1 MIIYEVN
8 LQISREIIQPYLE
21 WLAPH
26 VQKMLQF
33 PGFMDVV
40 YLQEQVTD
48 DAAFIGLTLQYQI
61 ENNASLQHYL
71 DHHAHKMREE
81 AQKFSGK
88 FSATRRVFTTM
99 SIDHLRLS
107 YTE

>member
-8 LQISREIIQPYLE
+8 LQISREIIPSYLE

-26 VQKMLQF
+26 IEKMLQF
-33 PGFMDVV
+33 PGFIDVIC
-40 YLQEQVTD
+40 LQEQVTD
-48 DAAFIGLTLQYQI
+48 DAALIGLTLQYRI
-61 ENNASLQHYL
+61 ENNAFLQNYL
-71 DHHAHKMREE
+71 AHHAHKMREE

-88 FSATRRVFTTM
+88 FSATRRIFTMM

-107 YTE
+107 YTK